1 MKKLSF
7 LGFLIFTLS
16 VYGEDA
22 EVAYSSTSNKQP
34 VEKADAG
41 PYDDDTDEDGDSQGD
56 EQDEDVIQM
65 EDDDSDS
72 EDDSNSNQQ

>member
-7 LGFLIFTLS
+7 LGFFILTLS
-16 VYGEDA
+16 VYGEEA
-22 EVAYSSTSNKQP
+22 KVAYSSTSSQQP

-41 PYDDDTDEDGDSQGD
+41 PYDDETDEEDSD
-56 EQDEDVIQM
+56 AQDEDVIQM

-72 EDDSNSNQQ
+72 DDN